1 MINRYSNGQVE
12 LEFGHGD
19 IIVTP
24 AALATENGDV
34 VYVLFHQTVKCYEI
48 GEKNGIEDDD
58 SLEVNDPDVIM
69 SFDNPSSID
78 VVIIQLQ
85 AAKNAMLKQRMLRN
99 V

>member
-19 IIVTP
+19 IIVATASL
-24 AALATENGDV
+24 AAENGDTT
-34 VYVLFHQTVKCYEI
+34 YVLFRQAVKCYEI
-48 GEKNGIEDDD
+48 GEKNDNP
-58 SLEVNDPDVIM
+58 LVVNDPDIIM

-78 VVIIQLQ
+78 VVIKQLQ
-85 AAKNAMLKQRMLRN
+85 AAKNVMLKQRMLRN

>member
-1 MINRYSNGQVE
+1 MINRYGNGQVE

-19 IIVTP
+19 IIVAP
-24 AALATENGDV
+24 AALATENGDAA
-34 VYVLFHQTVKCYEI
+34 YVLFRQAVKCYEI

-58 SLEVNDPDVIM
+58 SLAVNDPDVIM

-78 VVIIQLQ
+78 VVIKQLQ
-85 AAKNAMLKQRMLRN
+85 AAKDAMLKQRMLRN

>member
-19 IIVTP
+19 IIVAP
-24 AALATENGDV
+24 AAGNGDATY
-34 VYVLFHQTVKCYEI
+34 YVLFRQAVKCYEI

-58 SLEVNDPDVIM
+58 SLMFNDPNVIM

-78 VVIIQLQ
+78 VVIRQLQ
-85 AAKNAMLKQRMLRN
+85 AAKDAMLKQRMLRN